1 MNVAL
6 MLIVYSSLVSVN
18 ALIPFLVADGIV
30 LSQATL
36 VAQSFVDVHVVDD
49 PRPSTSRPPS
59 ATPRRTEGRS
69 IRSDVG
75 AESKGVSRS
84 REASRRARRDRERGE
99 GRTERCV
106 GRESP

>member
-36 VAQSFVDVHVVDD
+36 VAQSFVDVHVVD
-49 PRPSTSRPPS
+49 
-59 ATPRRTEGRS
+59 E
-69 IRSDVG
+69 
-75 AESKGVSRS
+75 
-84 REASRRARRDRERGE
+84 
-99 GRTERCV
+99 
-106 GRESP
+106 